1 MLREIQPTSAD
12 EQTSVRKRDRLDEP
26 AAKDVRHIDAA
37 IEEDLGV
44 ECVRGAHERPP
55 VHGECVLLD
64 LMDEDPCQRPAPVDV
79 VDLEATEDR
88 STNCSQQFVG
98 THNETLSRR
107 RDARPQSRSFARA
120 EDPAVRASLRVLKK
134 C

>member
-1 MLREIQPTSAD
+1 MCPPG
-12 EQTSVRKRDRLDEP
+12 LD
-26 AAKDVRHIDAA
+26 
-37 IEEDLGV
+37 
-44 ECVRGAHERPP
+44 
-55 VHGECVLLD
+55 
-64 LMDEDPCQRPAPVDV
+64 DEDPCQRPALVDV
-79 VDLEATEDR
+79 VDLEATEDC